1 MIRKAQIKFITI
13 VMCILL
19 AVFGLL
25 YGVMFNIGLHFN
37 EQTIEQ
43 TLKDTASSY
52 LINPNGH
59 IHSKSI
65 IAVVVEDINHNKSVK
80 SLSFDSET
88 FTLEQANYLINVAIS
103 KAYYS
108 GKISNVYY
116 TTFDINGIHL
126 FVATD
131 ATEMVTA
138 FRTKDFE
145 TRISLLIT
153 YGVLLVI
160 VVALSKSIFKPLHD
174 AFNKQK
180 QFISNA
186 SHELKTPLSI
196 ISANADVLKAESDNK
211 WVNNIKS
218 QTERMND
225 LVQDMLS
232 LAKIDEDKIK
242 LTREKFCVSDEV
254 NEVALSF
261 DAVAFEKNKNLQL
274 FVQPNIHHVGDKQSV
289 KKILSILLDNA
300 VKHADE
306 NGQIIVELKKQNGKT
321 ILSVFNS
328 GSNIPAENAN
338 KIFERFYRGDQSRSR
353 QSGGS
358 GLGLSIAKSI
368 ADANKWKI
376 FATSVPN
383 QSMMITLVI

>member
-1 MIRKAQIKFITI
+1 
-13 VMCILL
+13 MCILL

-37 EQTIEQ
+37 ERNIEQ

-52 LINPNGH
+52 LNSPNGH
-59 IHSKSI
+59 VHSKAI
-65 IAVVVEDINHNKSVK
+65 IAVVTENPTHKKEVTNV
-80 SLSFDSET
+80 SFDAET
-88 FTLEQANYLINVAIS
+88 FTSEQANYIINVAIN

-116 TTFDINGIHL
+116 TTFNLDEQTQL

-131 ATEMVTA
+131 ATDAVNA
-138 FRTKDFE
+138 FKTKDVE

-153 YGVLLVI
+153 YGVLLII
-160 VVALSKSIFKPLHD
+160 VVSLSKSIFKPLRD

-196 ISANADVLKAESDNK
+196 ISANADVLKAENDSK
-211 WVNNIKS
+211 WVDNIKS

-232 LAKIDEDKIK
+232 LAKIDEEKIK
-242 LTREKFCVSDEV
+242 LMREKFCVSDEV

-274 FVQPNIHHVGDKQSV
+274 FVQPNIQYLGDKQSV

-306 NGQIIVELKKQNGKT
+306 NGQIIVELKKQNSK
-321 ILSVFNS
+321 IVLSVFNT
-328 GSNIPAENAN
+328 GSNIPDENAN

-376 FATSVPN
+376 SATSVPN
-383 QSMMITLVI
+383 QSMMITLII

>member
-59 IHSKSI
+59 IRSKSI

-80 SLSFDSET
+80 NLSFDSET

-116 TTFDINGIHL
+116 KTYIFNDVHL

-338 KIFERFYRGDQSRSR
+338 KIFERF
-353 QSGGS
+353 
-358 GLGLSIAKSI
+358 
-368 ADANKWKI
+368 
-376 FATSVPN
+376 
-383 QSMMITLVI
+383 